1 MAKKINYNGFV
12 FEYDSYKSEEI
23 ISDCFEVV
31 LIKDNEKKAT
41 LMLTKKQVELL

>member
-12 FEYDSYKSEEI
+12 FEYDSYNSEKI
-23 ISDCFEVV
+23 LPDCFEVV
-31 LIKDNEKKAT
+31 LMKNNEKKAT